1 MKIIALLRQSVSQPV
16 TPSIPACIVPDSAL
30 VLPGRPVF
38 IPDLGEGWQGQPV
51 IALRVGRLG
60 RDIAP
65 AFASRYVDA
74 VTVALRL
81 HLPQVPADLSGGLL
95 CGMDASLAPGAW
107 IPVADLG
114 DEPVHVTTPV
124 ADIEV
129 DINSEIKSAV
139 ASVSRYMTLK
149 MGDMILAAQAG
160 DPVKLVAGQRV
171 TASIDS
177 REVLS
182 VKIL

>member
-38 IPDLGEGWQGQPV
+38 VPDLGEGWQGQPV

-65 AFASRYVDA
+65 AFASRYVNA
-74 VTVALRL
+74 VTVALWLRL
-81 HLPQVPADLSGGLL
+81 ADIPADLSAGLL
-95 CGMDASLAPGAW
+95 CGMDSSLAPGAW

-114 DEPVHVTTPV
+114 DAPVHVTTPA

-129 DINSEIKSAV
+129 DIEAEIISAV
-139 ASVSRYMTLK
+139 AAVSRYMTLK
-149 MGDMILAAQAG
+149 MGDIILASGAG
-160 DPVKLVAGQRV
+160 GAVDLVAGTRV